1 MTGQSTFALLALAF
15 LALHAGLALDPA
27 VAAAATPA
35 GATAGNA
42 DKSLTIDGF
51 AQVRW
56 QYDHIGARGETPSTE
71 TNYFRLRRLRLRA
84 TADWNQYYRVRLQLA
99 LQEFARLLQAQ
110 PASELAG
117 PVLEDAYFQYK
128 RAESFALLFGQYKL
142 PISREE
148 LRSSSDQLVVDR
160 SPIVNAN
167 FARSLW
173 ISRDIGLMYQGNFYE
188 RDIPLEV
195 YGGVWNGEGRNAP
208 LDFRDANDA
217 KLFGGRA
224 EYAVL
229 PGVEIAGSYL
239 ANPVLAGGGLYSFGS
254 ASFAIPEDRDYSEML
269 TCWGLDGNI
278 TRQLANGRVIVEG
291 EVLNGTNTRTYA
303 REMSEA
309 LADTTGP
316 ALPSTGDPG
325 FTQRGMQIAG
335 NVLLKREGWLKG
347 WDVGARLANYDPD
360 VDADENSDTELAVAL
375 GLHFLE
381 DPDQN
386 KDRLQFE
393 FTSITHERAGYA
405 SDWSAKAQWQV
416 RY

>member
-1 MTGQSTFALLALAF
+1 MTGRRRVACLAA
-15 LALHAGLALDPA
+15 AAGLALA
-27 VAAAATPA
+27 LGTGSTAAAAPA

-56 QYDHIGARGETPSTE
+56 QYDHIGARGETPASDL
-71 TNYFRLRRLRLRA
+71 NYFRLRRLRLRA

-128 RAESFALLFGQYKL
+128 RAESFGLLFGQYKL

-160 SPIVNAN
+160 SPIVNGN
-167 FARSLW
+167 FTRSLW
-173 ISRDIGLMYQGNFYE
+173 ISRDLGIMYQGNFYE
-188 RDIPLEV
+188 SDIPLEI
-195 YGGVWNGEGRNAP
+195 YAGVWNGDGRNAP
-208 LDFRDANDA
+208 LDFRDLNDA

-229 PGVEIAGSYL
+229 PGVELAGSYL

-254 ASFAIPEDRDYSEML
+254 SSFAIPEERDYSEML
-269 TCWGLDGNI
+269 TCWGLDGNF
-278 TRQLANGRVIVEG
+278 TRQLTAGRVIVEG
-291 EVLNGTNTRTYA
+291 EILNGTNTRA
-303 REMSEA
+303 FAKAMSDA

-316 ALPSTGDPG
+316 ALPAPGDQG

-335 NVLLKREGWLKG
+335 NVLFRSEGWLKG

-360 VDADENSDTELAVAL
+360 VDKDENSDTELAMAL

-393 FTSITHERAGYA
+393 FTNITHEREGYD
-405 SDWSAKAQWQV
+405 SDWSMKAQWQV

>member
-1 MTGQSTFALLALAF
+1 MVRTRVGFRAALA
-15 LALHAGLALDPA
+15 GLTLVLGTASAAQAEPA
-27 VAAAATPA
+27 S
-35 GATAGNA
+35 GTAGNA
-42 DKSLTIDGF
+42 DKALTIEGF

-56 QYDHIGARGETPSTE
+56 QYDHTGARGETPANDQ
-71 TNYFRLRRLRLRA
+71 NYFRLRRLRLRM

-110 PASELAG
+110 PPSETAG

-160 SPIVNAN
+160 SPLVNTN

-173 ISRDIGLMYQGNFYE
+173 ISRDLGVMYQGNFYDS
-188 RDIPLEV
+188 DIPLEV
-195 YGGVWNGEGRNAP
+195 YAGVWNGEGRNAP
-208 LDFRDANDA
+208 LDFKDGNDA

-254 ASFAIPEDRDYSEML
+254 SSFAIPEGRSYSEFL
-269 TCWGLDGNI
+269 TCWGLDGNF
-278 TRQLANGRVIVEG
+278 TRQFTGGRLLVEG
-291 EVLNGTNTRTYA
+291 EILNGTNTRTFA
-303 REMSEA
+303 RAMSDA

-316 ALPSTGDPG
+316 ALPLPGDEG

-335 NVLLKREGWLKG
+335 NILFPRDGWLKG
-347 WDVGARLANYDPD
+347 WEVGARLADFDPD
-360 VDADENSDTELAVAL
+360 VDRDDNSDTELAVAL
-375 GLHFLE
+375 GLHLLS
-381 DPDQN
+381 DPEQN

-393 FTSITHERAGYA
+393 YTNITHEREDQDT
-405 SDWSAKAQWQV
+405 DWSFKAQWQV